1 MWIEPEKA
9 LWKPGTRQ
17 EISLAWKQVERLL
30 SDPLFNRSRRFSSL
44 LHFIV
49 EHTLNGDNDSLKER
63 ILGIKVFG
71 RKPDYDSARDPIVRV
86 TVAELR
92 KRLLCYYE
100 EPQHAEELRILLPVG
115 SYVPQ
120 FAPPADWQ
128 AQPDDTVELL
138 HASAEE
144 QKDTVVETQAFPTGN
159 QPPVLSNFRK
169 YPIAWIAVVLLM
181 ALAIPASLRF
191 FYAPDA
197 LQAFWKPV
205 MDAQGAILIC
215 IADQPVH
222 GEGLMDASDPL
233 AATPRSGAI
242 YVTDSTN
249 SLQLVELTRMLETR
263 NRSYKVQAQ
272 SATSFTDIK
281 TSPLILIGAY
291 NNYWTLRLTAPLRFH
306 FANDPQI
313 DTLWIEDRQNPT
325 RRDWVLPARR
335 YLRTGRDYAIIARFV
350 SPNTGHITYVAAGLG
365 HPSTVLAVKLLLSS
379 DFFKEVERRAP
390 RGWRDH
396 NLEVVYETDAIDGV
410 AGLYRIDAIHSW

>member
-9 LWKPGTRQ
+9 HWKPGTKQ
-17 EISLAWKQVERLL
+17 EISLAWKQVDRLL
-30 SDPLFNRSRRFSSL
+30 GDPSFNRSRRYPSL
-44 LHFIV
+44 LRFIV
-49 EHTLNGDNDSLKER
+49 EHALCSDDDSLKER
-63 ILGIKVFG
+63 ILGIEVFG
-71 RKPDYDSARDPIVRV
+71 RQPDYDSTRDPIVRV
-86 TVAELR
+86 TVSELR
-92 KRLLCYYE
+92 KRLLQYYE

-128 AQPDDTVELL
+128 ARPADTAEQLHTAGAAQKDSVVEPQ
-138 HASAEE
+138 ASATE
-144 QKDTVVETQAFPTGN
+144 DY
-159 QPPVLSNFRK
+159 PPVLSNFRK
-169 YPIAWIAVVLLM
+169 HRMAWIAVVVLV

-191 FYAPDA
+191 FYAPGA
-197 LQAFWKPV
+197 LQAFWEPG
-205 MDAQGAILIC
+205 MDAQGSLLIC

-222 GEGLMDASDPL
+222 GEALMDASDPL

-249 SLQLVELTRMLETR
+249 TLQLVELTRMLETR

-325 RRDWVLPARR
+325 RRDWVLPARKD
-335 YLRTGRDYAIIARFV
+335 LRVGRDYAILARFV
-350 SPNTGHITYVAAGLG
+350 SPNTGHVTYVAAGLG
-365 HPSTVLAVKLLLSS
+365 HPGTVLAVKLLLSS

-390 RGWRDH
+390 RGWRNR